1 MMYDYNKSI
10 KSSASDELIN
20 TYVLRPVAGFLV
32 RMLYPTSI
40 SPNQVT
46 IASILAGVAAAL
58 GYLQASPF
66 ALVCAGLLVTLK
78 DLLDSV
84 DGQLAR
90 AREQYSRIG
99 RFLDSIGDFIV
110 DAALFGAIGW
120 VLGEKHGGILFPVL
134 AFAGFWGITFRVSY
148 HVFYQASF
156 LHMDNLY
163 KTNRITEEVREE
175 DTIGD
180 RRTLILQRIFQFL
193 YGWQDVLVKRI
204 DEWSQGPAPGNPFRR
219 MWYSDLSGIRL
230 SGLIG
235 MGTELF
241 LVMLFSVL
249 NELELYLFVNLLVM
263 NGILLANIIYRRAGL
278 RSSIIRRSI
287 ESAS

>member
-1 MMYDYNKSI
+1 MYDYNKSI

-20 TYVLRPVAGFLV
+20 TYLLRPVAGLLV
-32 RMLYPTSI
+32 RVLYPTSI

-46 IASILAGVAAAL
+46 IASIVAGVAAAL
-58 GYLQASPF
+58 GYVQASPV

-110 DAALFGAIGW
+110 DAAVFGAIGW
-120 VLGEKHGGILFPVL
+120 MLGRKHGGILYPVL

-156 LHMDNLY
+156 LHMENLY
-163 KTNRITEEVREE
+163 QNNRTTEEIREE
-175 DTIGD
+175 DTSGD
-180 RRTLILQRIFQFL
+180 RRTLVLQQIFQFL
-193 YGWQDVLVKRI
+193 YGWQDALVKRI
-204 DEWSQGPAPGNPFRR
+204 DEWSQGPTSGSSFRR
-219 MWYSDLSGIRL
+219 MWYSDEWGIRL
-230 SGLIG
+230 SGLLG

-249 NELELYLFVNLLVM
+249 NELELYIYANLLMM
-263 NGILLANIIYRRAGL
+263 NGILLGNIIYRRARL
-278 RSSIIRRSI
+278 RSSITHRSI
-287 ESAS
+287 ESTS